1 MAVAPSTVFPG
12 VGEEPPSGGMTEE
25 VGQPM
30 QGVQPI
36 LSSVPLVT
44 QDPEASQPPVAQD
57 LQPEQT
63 FSPIKIV
70 PLELVTELVLS
81 KEPLGG
87 ASPSIQAGE
96 PYSPL
101 IKMLNLISLLFIYL
115 FFQSSHFLFPFQVK
129 PVFNLP
135 LRLPL
140 LWNQRILK
148 VRVVHLYYASSSFPF
163 FVLFPCLFLLW
174 RSPQYPYLP

>member
-1 MAVAPSTVFPG
+1 
-12 VGEEPPSGGMTEE
+12 
-25 VGQPM
+25 M

-57 LQPEQT
+57 LQLEQT

-87 ASPSIQAGE
+87 ASPSIQAGK

-101 IKMLNLISLLFIYL
+101 IKMLNLISLLSIS
-115 FFQSSHFLFPFQVK
+115 FFFFFRVLIFFFSFRS
-129 PVFNLP
+129 
-135 LRLPL
+135 
-140 LWNQRILK
+140 NQCSIC
-148 VRVVHLYYASSSFPF
+148 P
-163 FVLFPCLFLLW
+163 
-174 RSPQYPYLP
+174 

>member
-1 MAVAPSTVFPG
+1 MEVPPPTIGGNLEEEMAVAPSAVFPG
-12 VGEEPPSGGMTEE
+12 VGEELPSGGMTEE

-36 LSSVPLVT
+36 LPSVPLVT

-57 LQPEQT
+57 LQLEQT

-87 ASPSIQAGE
+87 ASPSIQVGKSH
-96 PYSPL
+96 SPF
-101 IKMLNLISLLFIYL
+101 INMPNLFSLSFFFFFL
-115 FFQSSHFLFPFQVK
+115 FF
-129 PVFNLP
+129 
-135 LRLPL
+135 
-140 LWNQRILK
+140 
-148 VRVVHLYYASSSFPF
+148 F
-163 FVLFPCLFLLW
+163 F
-174 RSPQYPYLP
+174 